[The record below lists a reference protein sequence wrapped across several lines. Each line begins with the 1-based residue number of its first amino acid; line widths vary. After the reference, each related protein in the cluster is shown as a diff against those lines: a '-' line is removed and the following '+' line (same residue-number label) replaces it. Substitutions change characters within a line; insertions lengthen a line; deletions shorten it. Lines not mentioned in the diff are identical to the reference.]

1 MTNLPRSIL
10 LPRWTKDAKLDLELG
25 ERRDEGKNPDKEAD
39 STRLFRGRFGG
50 FLQLCKRLGKA
61 VCGNDADFRDCSAK
75 ILEEIKFF
83 EDKNDS
89 ERNEGCDDKDLGD
102 EGIGDPRVVRTKGT
116 GRGNEPLGSRGVK
129 RRKCSNCGELGHR
142 RTKCPNPR

>member
-1 MTNLPRSIL
+1 
-10 LPRWTKDAKLDLELG
+10 
-25 ERRDEGKNPDKEAD
+25 
-39 STRLFRGRFGG
+39 
-50 FLQLCKRLGKA
+50 
-61 VCGNDADFRDCSAK
+61 
-75 ILEEIKFF
+75 IKFF
-83 EDKNDS
+83 EDKNGS

-142 RTKCPNPR
+142 RTKCPNPSKSNPNCSQDTEGNPMSQSQGQRRVKTSQVEKGADFAGVETQDNL